1 MSEEKKKIEPGLGL
15 SLFIVI
21 MMTAIMFVGVMLTK
35 KVSIPA
41 CLIIIITLV
50 MVISKFQLGYS
61 FDEMMGFMAESVKNG
76 TFGLWFFVAI
86 GGIIASWMISGTVP
100 AIIYYGLNLISP
112 KIFLPAGLVL
122 CFATAF
128 ATGSCWATVGTV
140 GIALVGIGQG
150 MGIPLPD
157 RKSVV

>member
-61 FDEMMGFMAESVKNG
+61 FDEMMGFMAESAK
-76 TFGLWFFVAI
+76 VAKDMVFDLEGFI
-86 GGIIASWMISGTVP
+86 IEVGGEI
-100 AIIYYGLNLISP
+100 
-112 KIFLPAGLVL
+112 
-122 CFATAF
+122 C
-128 ATGSCWATVGTV
+128 
-140 GIALVGIGQG
+140 Q
-150 MGIPLPD
+150 
-157 RKSVV
+157 